1 VSALSPLALKHLRRN
16 FSLGVVNGAVFGFID
31 ALVSPYLVLPLFITG
46 LGGSP
51 ILVGLLP
58 AIYNGGWFLPQFL
71 ISHRLQGLPRKLVLY
86 TPVAFFRIICW
97 LAFSFATLF
106 IGNTNPGLLLGIF
119 FFFFTAYSLAA
130 GVAGSPFMDI
140 VAKTIPANRRGG
152 FFGYR
157 DLFGALFAIAA
168 SYAIKIFLS
177 PEMTAQFPINFALI
191 FLTAAVAVA
200 IGVLSYSFVVEP
212 AEPHAVR
219 IVTFREQLSAAKRL
233 LRDNNLYRRYLLA
246 RTLLAFADIAS
257 PFYAIYATTILRVP
271 LETVGVYI
279 AISTLS
285 SLVTNP
291 IWSWVSNRHGNRVV
305 LIGASVASMLMPV
318 IALLFGFLPNN
329 SDLGLQFGLIFVFA
343 GIFRT
348 AANIAL
354 PSYLLDISP
363 AAERS
368 LYIGVTN
375 SILGVATFIPVL
387 GGVIVN
393 LAGFSSVI
401 LLALFFSAI
410 GLWLGFGLQ
419 EPRKTLPS

>member
-1 VSALSPLALKHLRRN
+1 M
-16 FSLGVVNGAVFGFID
+16 NGAVFGFID
-31 ALVSPYLVLPLFITG
+31 ALVSPYLVLPLFIAG
-46 LGGSP
+46 LGGSA

-71 ISHRLQGLPRKLVLY
+71 ISHRLQRLPRKLVIY
-86 TPVAFFRIICW
+86 TPVAFFRIACW
-97 LAFSFATLF
+97 LVFSLATLF
-106 IGNTNPGLLLGIF
+106 VGSSNPNLLLIVF

-140 VAKTIPANRRGG
+140 VAKTIPAERRGG
-152 FFGYR
+152 FFGTR

-168 SYAIKIFLS
+168 SYAIKIFLG
-177 PEMTAQFPINFALI
+177 PEMTEQFPINFALI
-191 FLTAAVAVA
+191 FLTAAVAIA

-212 AEPHAVR
+212 VELHGVR
-219 IVTFREQLSAAKRL
+219 TVTFQEQLVAAKRL
-233 LRDNNLYRRYLLA
+233 LHDNNLYRRYLLA

-271 LETVGVYI
+271 PETVGVYI
-279 AISTLS
+279 AISTIS

-291 IWSWVSNRHGNRVV
+291 IWSWVSSRRGNRVV
-305 LIGASVASMLMPV
+305 LIGASVASIAMPI
-318 IALLFGFLPNN
+318 IALVFGFLPYN

-354 PSYLLDISP
+354 PSYLLDIAP
-363 AAERS
+363 PPERS

-375 SILGVATFIPVL
+375 SILGIATFIPVL
-387 GGVIVN
+387 GGVIVS
-393 LAGFSSVI
+393 LTGFTGVI

-410 GLWLGFGLQ
+410 GFWLGIGLV
-419 EPRKTLPS
+419 EPRNSSSMNLS